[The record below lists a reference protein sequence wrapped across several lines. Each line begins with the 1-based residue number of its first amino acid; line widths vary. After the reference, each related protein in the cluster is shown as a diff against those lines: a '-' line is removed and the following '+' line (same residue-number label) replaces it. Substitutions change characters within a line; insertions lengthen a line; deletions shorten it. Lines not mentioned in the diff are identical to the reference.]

1 MDTFARAKSFLGAI
15 RSLAAACAL
24 TILLAGCQST
34 GADGLVTSNAAP
46 EISGQ
51 AASAIAGD
59 MVSRL
64 AEQIGPGKATV
75 ALKVVA
81 LKVDAS
87 PFGQALEAA
96 LKGWGYAVVTDQKT
110 DRGTTVIP
118 LSYVIVPF
126 DGQVL
131 AHLST
136 NSVELGRA
144 YIVSANGATP
154 ASALSLMRRG

>member
-1 MDTFARAKSFLGAI
+1 MSIPLSHSRALQPLRNF
-15 RSLAAACAL
+15 AAACAL
-24 TILLAGCQST
+24 AALLSGCQST
-34 GADGLVTSNAAP
+34 GTEGLVSSTAPP
-46 EISGQ
+46 EISAP

-64 AEQIGPGKATV
+64 AEQLGPGKATV
-75 ALKVVA
+75 ALKT
-81 LKVDAS
+81 DTS

-96 LKGWGYAVVTDQKT
+96 LKGWGYAVITDQKT
-110 DRGTTVIP
+110 DTGATVIP
-118 LSYVIVPF
+118 LAYVILTV

-131 AHLST
+131 ARLST

-144 YIVSANGATP
+144 YSVTVNGATP

>member
-1 MDTFARAKSFLGAI
+1 MRPFADNLLLRPIRAIATAF
-15 RSLAAACAL
+15 AL
-24 TILLAGCQST
+24 TILLSGCQSLGT
-34 GADGLVTSNAAP
+34 DGLVASAAP
-46 EISGQ
+46 PDISGP

-75 ALKVVA
+75 ALKA
-81 LKVDAS
+81 DAS
-87 PFGQALEAA
+87 PFGQVLEAA

-110 DRGTTVIP
+110 DDGTKVIP
-118 LSYVIVPF
+118 LAYVIVPF

-131 AHLST
+131 ARLST
-136 NSVELGRA
+136 DSVELGRA
-144 YIVSANGATP
+144 YAVTASGAAP

>member
-1 MDTFARAKSFLGAI
+1 MQAFPHDLLRPIRA
-15 RSLAAACAL
+15 LAAAGTFAIFL
-24 TILLAGCQST
+24 SGCQT
-34 GADGLVTSNAAP
+34 MGTDGLVASNAP
-46 EISGQ
+46 TEISGP
-51 AASAIAGD
+51 AANAIAGD

-75 ALKVVA
+75 ALKP
-81 LKVDAS
+81 DAS

-110 DRGTTVIP
+110 DSGSAVIA
-118 LSYVIVPF
+118 LAYVIVSY

-131 AHLST
+131 ARLST
-136 NSVELGRA
+136 SSVELGRA
-144 YIVSANGATP
+144 YTVTTSGATP

>member
-1 MDTFARAKSFLGAI
+1 MRPFADNLLLRPIRAIATAF
-15 RSLAAACAL
+15 AL
-24 TILLAGCQST
+24 TILLSGCQSLGT
-34 GADGLVTSNAAP
+34 DGLVASNAPA
-46 EISGQ
+46 EISGP

-75 ALKVVA
+75 ALKA
-81 LKVDAS
+81 DAS

-110 DRGTTVIP
+110 DDGMKIIP
-118 LSYVIVPF
+118 LAYVIVPF

-131 AHLST
+131 ARLST
-136 NSVELGRA
+136 DSVELGRA
-144 YIVSANGATP
+144 YTVTASGATP

>member
-1 MDTFARAKSFLGAI
+1 MRNFADNRLLHPIRAIAAAGTFAIFL
-15 RSLAAACAL
+15 S
-24 TILLAGCQST
+24 GCQSMGT
-34 GADGLVTSNAAP
+34 DGLIASNAPA
-46 EISGQ
+46 EISGP

-64 AEQIGPGKATV
+64 AEQIGPGKTTV
-75 ALKVVA
+75 ALKS
-81 LKVDAS
+81 DTS

-110 DRGTTVIP
+110 DSGTRIIP
-118 LSYVIVPF
+118 LAYVIVPF

-131 AHLST
+131 ARLST
-136 NSVELGRA
+136 DSVELGRA
-144 YIVSANGATP
+144 YTVTASGAAP

>member
-1 MDTFARAKSFLGAI
+1 MYTMLSHSRGLRHI
-15 RSLAAACAL
+15 RNLAAGCAFA
-24 TILLAGCQST
+24 ILLSGCQSAGT
-34 GADGLVTSNAAP
+34 EGLVASTASP
-46 EISGQ
+46 EISGP

-75 ALKVVA
+75 ALKT
-81 LKVDAS
+81 DTS

-110 DRGTTVIP
+110 DSGTTVIP
-118 LSYVIVPF
+118 LAYFILPF

-131 AHLST
+131 ARLST
-136 NSVELGRA
+136 DSAELGRA
-144 YIVSANGATP
+144 YSVTANGATP
-154 ASALSLMRRG
+154 ASALSLTRRG

>member
-1 MDTFARAKSFLGAI
+1 MNTLATYSRTFRPLRSF
-15 RSLAAACAL
+15 AAPCAL
-24 TILLAGCQST
+24 AILLSGCQSMGT
-34 GADGLVTSNAAP
+34 DGFVTSNAPP
-46 EISGQ
+46 EISGP

-64 AEQIGPGKATV
+64 AEQVGPGKATV
-75 ALKVVA
+75 ALKA
-81 LKVDAS
+81 DAS

-96 LKGWGYAVVTDQKT
+96 LKGWGYAVITDQKT
-110 DRGTTVIP
+110 DDGATVIS
-118 LSYVIVPF
+118 LAYVILPF

-131 AHLST
+131 ARLST

-144 YIVSANGATP
+144 YSVTATGATP

>member
-1 MDTFARAKSFLGAI
+1 MNIPLSHSRALRPLRK
-15 RSLAAACAL
+15 LAAACTVA
-24 TILLAGCQST
+24 ILLSGCQST
-34 GADGLVTSNAAP
+34 GTEELVSSTAPP
-46 EISGQ
+46 EISGP

-75 ALKVVA
+75 ALKT
-81 LKVDAS
+81 DTS
-87 PFGQALEAA
+87 PFGQAMEAA

-110 DRGTTVIP
+110 DSGATVIP
-118 LSYVIVPF
+118 LAYVILTV

-131 AHLST
+131 ARLST
-136 NSVELGRA
+136 DSIELGRA
-144 YIVSANGATP
+144 YSVTASGATP

>member
-1 MDTFARAKSFLGAI
+1 MNIPLSHSRALQPLRNF
-15 RSLAAACAL
+15 AAACAL
-24 TILLAGCQST
+24 AALLSGCQST
-34 GADGLVTSNAAP
+34 GTEGLISSTAPP
-46 EISGQ
+46 EISGP

-64 AEQIGPGKATV
+64 AEEIGPGKATV
-75 ALKVVA
+75 ALKT
-81 LKVDAS
+81 DSS

-96 LKGWGYAVVTDQKT
+96 LKGWGYAVITDQKT
-110 DRGTTVIP
+110 DSGATVIP
-118 LSYVIVPF
+118 LAYVILDV

-131 AHLST
+131 ARLST

-144 YIVSANGATP
+144 YSLSVSGATP

>member
-1 MDTFARAKSFLGAI
+1 MRNFATNLILPSIRA
-15 RSLAAACAL
+15 LATAGTLA
-24 TILLAGCQST
+24 ILLSGCQSVGT
-34 GADGLVTSNAAP
+34 DGLVASNAPA
-46 EISGQ
+46 EISGP

-59 MVSRL
+59 LVSRL

-75 ALKVVA
+75 ALKA
-81 LKVDAS
+81 DAS

-110 DRGTTVIP
+110 DSGTRIIP
-118 LSYVIVPF
+118 LAYVIVPF

-131 AHLST
+131 ARLST
-136 NSVELGRA
+136 DSVELGRA
-144 YIVSANGATP
+144 YTVTASGAAP

>member
-1 MDTFARAKSFLGAI
+1 MRSFPDNLLLRPIRAIATAF
-15 RSLAAACAL
+15 AL
-24 TILLAGCQST
+24 TILLSGCQSLGT
-34 GADGLVTSNAAP
+34 DGLVASAAP
-46 EISGQ
+46 PDISGP

-75 ALKVVA
+75 ALKADV
-81 LKVDAS
+81 S

-110 DRGTTVIP
+110 DDGTKVIP
-118 LSYVIVPF
+118 LAYVIVPF

-131 AHLST
+131 ARLST
-136 NSVELGRA
+136 DSVELGRA
-144 YIVSANGATP
+144 YAVTASGAAP